1 MMADW
6 LVVLLAAA
14 GGVGAVG
21 VSTRRLLA
29 QRHHR
34 ASEVTLVCPRTGTP
48 ARCRLVADGRTGE
61 LVEITRCS
69 LAPGGLPTCEQ
80 DCVKL
85 LNLGIRLAPVDPAR
99 RREHAGAGD
108 ADATGADAAGVDAA
122 GAHAT
127 GADAAGADA
136 AGAGEPPGRPAP

>member
-6 LVVLLAAA
+6 LVVLLATA
-14 GGVGAVG
+14 GGVGSLV
-21 VSTRRLLA
+21 VCTRRLLA
-29 QRHHR
+29 RRHYR

-69 LAPGGLPTCEQ
+69 LAPDGVPTCEQ

-99 RREHAGAGD
+99 RGEHAGARDAGD
-108 ADATGADAAGVDAA
+108 AGARDV
-122 GAHAT
+122 
-127 GADAAGADA
+127 
-136 AGAGEPPGRPAP
+136 GAGGPPGHPAP